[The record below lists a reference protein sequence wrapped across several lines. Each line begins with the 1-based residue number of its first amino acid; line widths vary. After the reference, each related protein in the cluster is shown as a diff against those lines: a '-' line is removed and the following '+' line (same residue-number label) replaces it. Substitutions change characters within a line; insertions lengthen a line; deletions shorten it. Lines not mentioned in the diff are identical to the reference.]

1 MFILRKMTLLMY
13 FATAIIVLMAGCGT
27 SNPDIAVNAKASGN
41 TAEAESSSIQNAAPE
56 SYNDLS
62 DLLVKDTNYRIGPG
76 DRMFI
81 SLWEHPELG
90 TPAVLADK
98 GGTPVEENGVIFLP
112 VVGEIKVAGLTLG
125 EAREVLTRAY
135 AKYVKNPQ
143 VIVSIQNY
151 GSKYFYIL
159 GEVKNSG
166 TYEIKHPVSLLQAIS
181 IAGGITQVADLK
193 KAYVI
198 RDNNK
203 ILQVDFEK
211 LLNNGATGMNIEITT
226 NDFIFIPKKDEKIV
240 YVLGEVKTPGAVKMA
255 NDRINLISA
264 IASSGDFTI
273 FAVKDNIKIL
283 RGGVSNPEVITANLS
298 NLRNVEENLEI
309 KNVELEPGDIVY
321 VPDTAIGRLD
331 KILDKIAPVLR
342 TINEGLQPFYIYK
355 LFQNIK

>member
-1 MFILRKMTLLMY
+1 MFILRKMKFLMY
-13 FATAIIVLMAGCGT
+13 FATAIVVFMAGCGT
-27 SNPDIAVNAKASGN
+27 SNPDIAVNAKATGN
-41 TAEAESSSIQNAAPE
+41 TAESSSIQNAAPE
-56 SYNDLS
+56 SDNDLS
-62 DLLVKDTNYRIGPG
+62 ELLVKDTNYRIGAG

-98 GGTPVEENGVIFLP
+98 GGTPVEDNGVIFLP

-125 EAREVLTRAY
+125 EAREVVTRAY

-181 IAGGITQVADLK
+181 IAGGITQTSDLK

-198 RDNNK
+198 RDNK
-203 ILQVDFEK
+203 ILPVDFEK

-240 YVLGEVKTPGAVKMA
+240 YVLGEVKTPGAVKMT

-283 RGGVSNPEVITANLS
+283 RGAVSNPEVITANLS

-321 VPDTAIGRLD
+321 VPDTAIGRVD
-331 KILDKIAPVLR
+331 KILEKIAPVLR